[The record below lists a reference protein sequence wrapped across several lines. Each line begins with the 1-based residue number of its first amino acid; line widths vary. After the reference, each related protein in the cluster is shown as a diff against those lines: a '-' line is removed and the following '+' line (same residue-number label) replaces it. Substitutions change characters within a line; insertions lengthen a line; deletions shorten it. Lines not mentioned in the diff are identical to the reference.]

1 MTDVEER
8 KNREQMGLETPVV
21 YSVNN
26 ECSYLEYHILDTKLT
41 REALHLRSIVARLE
55 LKGIDGGLYKWWS
68 MWFNAIIR
76 AKSYQLLIF

>member
-41 REALHLRSIVARLE
+41 R
-55 LKGIDGGLYKWWS
+55 
-68 MWFNAIIR
+68 
-76 AKSYQLLIF
+76 